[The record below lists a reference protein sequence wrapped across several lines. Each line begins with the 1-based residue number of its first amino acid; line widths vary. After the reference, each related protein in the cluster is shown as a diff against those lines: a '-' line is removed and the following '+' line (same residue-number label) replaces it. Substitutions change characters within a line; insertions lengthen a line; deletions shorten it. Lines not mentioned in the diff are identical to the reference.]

1 VAEYIVKRFGRDHIG
16 ITNELKRWWGIHMG
30 AVLSDSVFSDDGYLI
45 TDDEGRYLVSSFLYR
60 IKGCETALMGFPIAT
75 PELDNELLDST
86 DPALIAAG
94 RNALDLLNGKEAPT
108 LGPLKN
114 QLAQQEA
121 KLRAKLTQQFGPG
134 YETTTG
140 GQQALQQFQQQ
151 ANMTLANAQQQSLGQ
166 LLGVVQN
173 TAGQNANIGTQM
185 SLGQLLGSVQNRQI
199 GALQGFGVDPS
210 LGYKGELANSQVYNN
225 WLQQGAKLAGTF
237 VGAAGGNPLAG
248 SGGGSAST
256 AAPSGN
262 TLGASLGVPQLNS
275 GGY

>member
-1 VAEYIVKRFGRDHIG
+1 MGKELGSLEDVGLNVATGGLYGMVKGAQAVGDAA
-16 ITNELKRWWGIHMG
+16 NSQLKQQYADRQQ
-30 AVLSDSVFSDDGYLI
+30 A
-45 TDDEGRYLVSSFLYR
+45 
-60 IKGCETALMGFPIAT
+60 MGFAEAT
-75 PELDNELLDST
+75 PEELANMQAAIKFSQYDIDRKQKLLDST